1 MDQIAPTPPV
11 TRKQPCIIEQLGRTR
26 ADDFRWMKD
35 DNWQAVLRD
44 PTRLNP
50 EIRAHLLAENAYT
63 KAVLANTEM
72 LQQTLAREMQARIK
86 QDDASVPMQ
95 DGAYAYY
102 RRYEPGAQ
110 HPIFAR
116 RPHGG
121 GEEILLDADAA
132 AKGLAYYRVA
142 AAAHSPDHRLFAY
155 AADGQGSE
163 VYEIRIKNL
172 ETGALLPEMIS
183 PSTGNFAFSP
193 CSRFI
198 FWTYRDE
205 NSRPAKIFCR
215 RVGWAED
222 RLVYEEKDEGFYI
235 SVEAA
240 ASGGSI
246 FINCGNQETSEVWRI
261 PGAEP
266 TATPAV
272 IAPREPGLRY
282 SVEDRGDTLVILTNA
297 DGAVDFKIVQ
307 APSAAPGRA
316 NWRDVV
322 PHRAGHYITGVLA
335 LRDYILH
342 AERAEAND
350 RIVVTRRDGSWFP
363 IAMEEPAYAL
373 RLEPGYEYATS
384 NIRYVY
390 SSPTTPAQWFDYDI
404 ASGTRVLRKT
414 QEIPS
419 GHDPALYE
427 TRRLSAPAPDGAQIP
442 VTVLMRRGTKL
453 DGSAPV
459 HLYGYGSYG
468 ISIPAGFSTNILS
481 LVDRGWIHVIAHIRG
496 GTEKGWN
503 WFLDGRGTKKMNS
516 FIDFIA
522 VAEHLIAQGYARPK
536 NIVAHG
542 GSAGGL
548 LMGAVLNLRPDL
560 WAGVIAAVP
569 FVDVL
574 NTMSDTS
581 LPMTPPEW
589 PEWGNPITDP
599 QAYDTIAAYSPYDN
613 ISAQDYP
620 AVLATGGLSDPR
632 VTYWEPAK
640 FIAKLR
646 GYTTGQA
653 PLLLHINMQAG
664 HAGAAGRFDALA
676 ETARDYA
683 FAMWAVEE
691 K

>member
-1 MDQIAPTPPV
+1 
-11 TRKQPCIIEQLGRTR
+11 
-26 ADDFRWMKD
+26 MKD

>member
-1 MDQIAPTPPV
+1 MDQNAPTPPV
-11 TRKQPCIIEQLGRTR
+11 ARKQPCIIEQLGRTR
-26 ADDFRWMKD
+26 TDDFRWMKD
-35 DNWQAVLRD
+35 ENWQAVLRD
-44 PTRLNP
+44 PARLNP

-63 KAVLANTEM
+63 KAVLADTET

-110 HPIFAR
+110 HPVFAR

-266 TATPAV
+266 TASPTV

-282 SVEDRGDTLVILTNA
+282 GVEDRGDTLIIRTNA

-404 ASGTRVLRKT
+404 ATGARVLRKT

-427 TRRLSAPAPDGAQIP
+427 TRRLSARAADGAQIP

-516 FIDFIA
+516 FTDFIA
-522 VAEHLIAQGYARPK
+522 VAEHLIAQGYARQK
-536 NIVAHG
+536 HIVAHG

-683 FAMWAVEE
+683 FAMWAVEG